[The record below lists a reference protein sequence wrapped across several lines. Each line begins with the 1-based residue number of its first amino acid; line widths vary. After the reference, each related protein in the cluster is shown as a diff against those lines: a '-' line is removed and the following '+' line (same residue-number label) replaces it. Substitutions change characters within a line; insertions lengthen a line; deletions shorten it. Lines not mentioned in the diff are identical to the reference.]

1 MFVLLVI
8 CHLEELHDILG
19 LERVSTS
26 VIDSLDDYSCL
37 LNLAIHKV
45 EFRGIS
51 FQVDQVK
58 NQADCLQ
65 DRLNSIDD
73 KVVVR
78 GSKLVRVLIWR

>member
-1 MFVLLVI
+1 MFILLVI

-58 NQADCLQ
+58 NQADQLK
-65 DRLNSIDD
+65 DRLNGIDD
-73 KVVVR
+73 KVVFRV
-78 GSKLVRVLIWR
+78 SKLIQVFIWR